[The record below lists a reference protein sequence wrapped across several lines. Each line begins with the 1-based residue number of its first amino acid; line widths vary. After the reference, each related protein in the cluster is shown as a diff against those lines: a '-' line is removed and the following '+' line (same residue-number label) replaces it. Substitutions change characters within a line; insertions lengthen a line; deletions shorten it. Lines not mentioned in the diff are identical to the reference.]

1 MTVMTNITR
10 RHFIKVVG
18 SSAAAVGLAGFPIIG
33 QGNSKGR
40 VVIIGGGYG
49 GATAAKYLR
58 LADPTIQ
65 VTLIDKGQQYVSC
78 PMSNEVL
85 SGERNFDSINVSY
98 SALNTRH
105 GINVVQGF
113 VTEIDPV
120 KKNVRTVC
128 GQNFQYDRLIVSPG
142 VDFRWGAIEGYDR
155 NAVTAM
161 PHAWFAGPQTLL
173 LRKQLEAMK
182 NGGMVIIVAPP
193 NPYKCPPGPYER
205 ASQIAHYLKHHKPKS
220 KVLILDHK
228 DKFSKQGLF
237 KQGWDQHYPGMI
249 TCVAG
254 NNDGKVEGLDPA
266 MMTVFTEFE
275 EYKGDVINVIPPQQ
289 AGEIA
294 RQAGL
299 TDKSDWCPINQK
311 TFESTIH
318 KEVHVIGDASIAGKM
333 PKSGYAANSQGKV
346 CAAAVAAL
354 MNGETVA
361 EPSYLNTCYSLIT
374 PKHAV
379 SVAAVYQLNGEGQ
392 IVGIKGAGG
401 TSLMDAAPWER
412 EMEAKH
418 ARSWFR
424 NIKSDTFS

>member
-1 MTVMTNITR
+1 MTNITR
-10 RHFIKVVG
+10 RNFIKVVG
-18 SSAAAVGLAGFPIIG
+18 SSAAAVGLAGFPLIG
-33 QGNSKGR
+33 QGSSKGR
-40 VVIIGGGYG
+40 VVVIGGGYG

-58 LADPTIQ
+58 LADPSIE
-65 VTLIDKGQQYVSC
+65 VTLLDKNPQYVSC
-78 PMSNEVL
+78 PMSNEFL
-85 SGERNFDSINVSY
+85 GGERHFDSLKVSY
-98 SALNTRH
+98 NALKTRH
-105 GINVVQGF
+105 GINVKPAL

-120 KKNVRTVC
+120 KKNVRTAC
-128 GQNFQYDRLIVSPG
+128 GHNFPYDRLIVSPG

-155 NAVTAM
+155 NAVEAM

-173 LRKQLEAMK
+173 LRKQLEAMQD
-182 NGGMVIIVAPP
+182 GGTVIIVAPP

-237 KQGWDQHYPGMI
+237 KQGWAQHYPGII
-249 TCVAG
+249 TWVGG
-254 NNDGKVEGLDPA
+254 NSDGRAEGVDPA
-266 MMTVFTEFE
+266 TMTVFTEFE
-275 EYKGDVINVIPPQQ
+275 EHQGDVINVIPPQQ

-294 RQAGL
+294 RRTGL
-299 TDKSDWCPINQK
+299 TDKSGWCPVNQK

-318 KEVHVIGDASIAGKM
+318 KEVHVIGDASQGGKM
-333 PKSGYAANSQGKV
+333 PKSGYGANSQGKV

-361 EPSYLNTCYSLIT
+361 EPSYVNTCYSLIT

-379 SVAAVYQLNGEGQ
+379 SVAAVYQLNEAGQ
-392 IVGIKGAGG
+392 IVEVKGAGG
-401 TSLMDAAPWER
+401 PSPLEASPWER